1 MTFDEYQQRASAT
14 DASEISKSEDFSI
27 LLLGLAGETGSLL
40 TLYKKWLRDG
50 DAFQVV
56 DKRISEELGDILWYL
71 SAIARRQQ
79 LSLDAIAEQN
89 LKKTS
94 SRWLGSRQHVL
105 FDESCEVHERLP
117 RTFVAELRDVDDGEG
132 RYVTRMRLDGESLG
146 AALTDNSYE
155 QDGYRFHDLLHLAFV
170 AILGWSPV
178 IRSLLKRKR
187 KSNLILD
194 EVEDGGRAIAVEEGL
209 AALVFTYASQHSMLD
224 GVRTIDW
231 FLLQTC
237 SNMTMGLEA
246 GQKPLFDWER
256 SIIDAFAAWRL
267 AIAERG
273 VRVYGDLTNQEFRSE
288 SLRDNPPSQA

>member
-1 MTFDEYQQRASAT
+1 MRGDSLRAPS
-14 DASEISKSEDFSI
+14 
-27 LLLGLAGETGSLL
+27 
-40 TLYKKWLRDG
+40 
-50 DAFQVV
+50 
-56 DKRISEELGDILWYL
+56 
-71 SAIARRQQ
+71 
-79 LSLDAIAEQN
+79 
-89 LKKTS
+89 
-94 SRWLGSRQHVL
+94 GSR
-105 FDESCEVHERLP
+105 CE
-117 RTFVAELRDVDDGEG
+117 
-132 RYVTRMRLDGESLG
+132 Y
-146 AALTDNSYE
+146 SYE
-155 QDGYRFHDLLHLAFV
+155 HDGYRFHDLLHLAFV

-194 EVEDGGRAIAVEEGL
+194 EVEDGGRAIAVEEGI

-231 FLLQTC
+231 SLLQTC

-273 VRVYGDLTNQEFRSE
+273 VRVYGDLTKQEFRFE
-288 SLRDNPPSQA
+288 SLRDNPPPQA